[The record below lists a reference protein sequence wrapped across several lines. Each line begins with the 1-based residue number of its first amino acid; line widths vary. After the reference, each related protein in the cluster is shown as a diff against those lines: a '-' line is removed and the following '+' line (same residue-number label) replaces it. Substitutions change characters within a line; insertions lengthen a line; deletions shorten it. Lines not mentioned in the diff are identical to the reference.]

1 VRYSYQ
7 VYALGIRSAS
17 KIEGLSPLPVT
28 ILTPDITFETGL
40 QPDWVTQA
48 KTLPQRLRSQR
59 SDSEPLTDASFLLT
73 DHGDAQFFH
82 FAYSDGTQFVIDG
95 ESRRVWGAV
104 EPPLTSEDLATYFL
118 GPVMGFLLC
127 QRHITS
133 LHASAVSVANHA
145 VAFCADAG
153 YGKSTTAAA
162 LALRGIPVLS
172 EDIVPLREANRQFHA
187 VPGYPR
193 VNLWPDSVAKLLGS
207 PDALPQLTPVWEKR
221 YLALDGQ
228 QAHFASQELPL
239 GLIYLFSPRSPEPS
253 APRLEDV
260 RPRIAL
266 LELVQNTYMNWLLD
280 RQQRAVEF
288 DTLARLVRSV
298 PIRRIIPSTDPQKI
312 NLFCELILKDAEDI
326 LSRNCKP
333 SDVVPT

>member
-1 VRYSYQ
+1 LRYIYR
-7 VYALGIRSAS
+7 VYGLVVDCSAS
-17 KIEGLSPLPVT
+17 IEGLFALMSSAPSLD
-28 ILTPDITFETGL
+28 LRFESGHP
-40 QPDWVTQA
+40 PDWVTQA
-48 KTLPQRLRSQR
+48 KNLPGRIRLHLPNCEKMAQATFI
-59 SDSEPLTDASFLLT
+59 LTE
-73 DHGDAQFFH
+73 HGDAKFFH
-82 FAYSDGTQFVIDG
+82 FAYSDGAQFVIDG

-118 GPVMGFLLC
+118 GPIMGFLLR

-133 LHASAVSVANHA
+133 LHASAVNITGQA
-145 VAFCADAG
+145 VAFCGDAG

-162 LALRGIPVLS
+162 LALHGIPVLS

-187 VPGYPR
+187 IPGYPR

-228 QAHFASQELPL
+228 RAHFSSHELPL
-239 GLIYLFSPRSPEPS
+239 GLIYLFSPRTPELT

-312 NLFCELILKDAEDI
+312 NLLCDLILKDAEDI